1 MWKSSCA
8 KSTHLKKVKEVIRAM
23 ILGNAVSINFALWKE
38 IWQTNKDKEV
48 KILAEA
54 CIKIQRQHRA
64 KLKRRS
70 ENRAAVNVRKQIKY
84 RLLRVCETQE
94 TTLDVNESTDQ
105 AEPAAS
111 TDTEAG
117 SLAVF
122 LLEGAMEKAHDDAE
136 KARLRQV
143 VRIAKSKSI
152 VLPDEPGYGTESVR
166 DEIYRIVDILDP
178 IDRVKLRPKIES
190 VRVKKRDDDDDDDDD
205 DDESDME
212 EEKREGERADGAE
225 VDGSP
230 RKAPAKQPSV
240 GPGKLAE
247 LGSALDDLVS
257 KIASATPN
265 PDKIQ
270 KQAELDAYEREA
282 LQQPAG
288 TRLHQM
294 AEKAKGFI
302 DRALKPEEK
311 SQALHNKFIVDERIT
326 VLDELDS
333 AMELFLNAVDKKRT
347 DDQTW

>member
-1 MWKSSCA
+1 
-8 KSTHLKKVKEVIRAM
+8 M
-23 ILGNAVSINFALWKE
+23 ILGNAVSINFSLWKN

-48 KILAEA
+48 KILTEA
-54 CIKIQRQHRA
+54 CIKIQKQHRA

-94 TTLDVNESTDQ
+94 TTLDMNESTDQ
-105 AEPAAS
+105 TEPAAS
-111 TDTEAG
+111 NDTEVG

-122 LLEGAMEKAHDDAE
+122 LLEGALEKAQDDAE

-143 VRIAKSKSI
+143 VRIAKSKSV

-178 IDRVKLRPKIES
+178 IDRVQLRPKIES
-190 VRVKKRDDDDDDDDD
+190 MQAKMRDDADD

-212 EEKREGERADGAE
+212 EVEEKGEGEGEDGAE
-225 VDGSP
+225 VDSSP
-230 RKAPAKQPSV
+230 RKAPTKKPNV

-247 LGSALDDLVS
+247 LGCALDGLVS
-257 KIASATPN
+257 KIASATSN

-282 LQQPAG
+282 LKQPAG

-302 DRALKPEEK
+302 DRALKPEES

>member
-1 MWKSSCA
+1 MQ
-8 KSTHLKKVKEVIRAM
+8 LKRVKEVIRAM
-23 ILGNAVSINFALWKE
+23 ILGNSYKVNFEVWKE

-48 KILAEA
+48 KVLTEA

-64 KLKRRS
+64 KLKRKS
-70 ENRAAVNVRKQIKY
+70 ANRAAVNVRKQIKY
-84 RLLRVCETQE
+84 RLLRVCETQQ
-94 TTLDVNESTDQ
+94 TTLDMNESTDQ
-105 AEPAAS
+105 APPVESSGA
-111 TDTEAG
+111 EAG

-122 LLEGAMEKAHDDAE
+122 LLEGAMEKAKDEAE

-143 VRIAKSKSI
+143 VRIAKSKST

-190 VRVKKRDDDDDDDDD
+190 IQVAKHEAGDMDSESDEEEEDAAGGGEEGQEDVLPGRAVVKK
-205 DDESDME
+205 
-212 EEKREGERADGAE
+212 
-225 VDGSP
+225 
-230 RKAPAKQPSV
+230 PSL

-257 KIASATPN
+257 KIASATTA
-265 PDKIQ
+265 PDKVQ
-270 KQAELDAYEREA
+270 EQAELDAYEKDA
-282 LQQPAG
+282 LAQPAG

-302 DRALKPEEK
+302 DRALRPEEK

-333 AMELFLNAVDKKRT
+333 AMELFLNAVDKKRS